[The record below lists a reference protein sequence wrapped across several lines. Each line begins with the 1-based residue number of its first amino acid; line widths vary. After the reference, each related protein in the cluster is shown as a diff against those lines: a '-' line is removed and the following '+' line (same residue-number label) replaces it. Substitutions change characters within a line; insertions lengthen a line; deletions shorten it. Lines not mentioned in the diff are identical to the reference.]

1 MYVWDVTSDLILMG
15 RSAPRASGPRRAD
28 DRRITLVSVAIAALF
43 LALAAV
49 AALAGPVAAGP
60 AAPWLPLHL
69 ALAGGATT
77 AIAGVMPF
85 FVAALAAACS
95 RS

>member
-1 MYVWDVTSDLILMG
+1 
-15 RSAPRASGPRRAD
+15 
-28 DRRITLVSVAIAALF
+28 VSVAIAALF

-77 AIAGVMPF
+77 AIAV
-85 FVAALAAACS
+85 
-95 RS
+95 